1 MNMNLQDYVAI
12 YNMTDLSICKKV
24 IQNIDNQQWQKHS
37 YNNITTGKNNTYS
50 DDLDVSYQ
58 SEDLDNL
65 ILDFVNKSVH
75 DYLKNIVPMPFQ
87 LQELTKLRYNKYEVG
102 TNMKFHCDHIHTIFD
117 GTKKGVPIL
126 TVLGLLNDDFEGGD
140 FLMFDG
146 KKVNLSAGDIIVFP
160 SNFLYPH
167 AVTTVTKG
175 TRYSFVAW
183 GW

>member
-1 MNMNLQDYVAI
+1 MNLQDYVAI
-12 YNMTDLSICKKV
+12 YSINDLSVCNEVLKNLDSSK
-24 IQNIDNQQWQKHS
+24 WGKHY
-37 YNNITTGKNNTYS
+37 YNNAVENLNKTYE
-50 DDLDVSYQ
+50 DDLDVSVQ
-58 SEDLDNL
+58 DEKIDNL
-65 ILDFVNKSVH
+65 LLHFI
-75 DYLKNIVPMPFQ
+75 KNSITHYIENVSLIPFQ
-87 LQELTKLRYNKYEVG
+87 LQGLTKLRYNKYEVC

-117 GTKKGVPIL
+117 GTKKGIPIL
-126 TVLGLLNDDFEGGD
+126 TVLGLLNNDFEGGD

>member
-1 MNMNLQDYVAI
+1 MNMNLQNYVSI
-12 YNMTDLSICKKV
+12 YNITDLSICEKV
-24 IQNIDNQQWQKHS
+24 IQTLDNTKWTKHY
-37 YNNITTGKNNTYS
+37 YNNNVKNTTKTYD
-50 DDLDVSYQ
+50 DDLDVSHQ
-58 SEDLDNL
+58 SDDIDNL
-65 ILDFVNKSVH
+65 LLDFVKESLLDYTQTKSVVPFP
-75 DYLKNIVPMPFQ
+75 LK
-87 LQELTKLRYNKYEVG
+87 ELSKLRYNKYEVG